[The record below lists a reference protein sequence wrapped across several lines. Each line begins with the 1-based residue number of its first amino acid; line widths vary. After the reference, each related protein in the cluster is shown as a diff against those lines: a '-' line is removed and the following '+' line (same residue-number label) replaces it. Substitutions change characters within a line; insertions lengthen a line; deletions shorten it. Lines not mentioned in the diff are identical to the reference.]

1 MPKSIHLLLTVPD
14 ELDPTEIINIIMDDF
29 YHANRRTED
38 ISKHLENI
46 NLTILIP

>member
-1 MPKSIHLLLTVPD
+1 MSKSMRLLLTVPD
-14 ELDPTEIINIIMDDF
+14 ELDPIEIVNIIMDDF

-46 NLTILIP
+46 NLTII